1 MVNAFNI
8 FPTLMNLRKGVGG
21 VKHHTHTLNTSSSAE
36 WFLLKLNMEHWQYTL
51 NMSAKFHLCVAS
63 KY

>member
-8 FPTLMNLRKGVGG
+8 FPTLMHLRGVG
-21 VKHHTHTLNTSSSAE
+21 VKHHTHTLNISSSAE
-36 WFLLKLNMEHWQYTL
+36 WFLLKLNMEHWRYTL
-51 NMSAKFHLCVAS
+51 NKSAKFHLCVAS